1 MNPNRPPT
9 DDDAYDIEP
18 DDADGA
24 RGADWR
30 GAEAGDGAGGEAEG
44 GKAMGFLEHL
54 EELRW
59 TLVKCAVVFA
69 VAAGCIAFFLKDFN
83 ELLLR
88 PLYQVAKEYPDVE
101 LDLNTRSVM
110 ESFGIVIQLCGFGG
124 LAVAGP
130 FMIFFV
136 GQFVAPA
143 LTKEEMKLVLPTGLS
158 AFLLFLLGA
167 SFGFFLLIP
176 STLRVSIELNQ
187 LLGYS
192 TLWTPDSYYSLLV
205 WLVFGVGLAFEFPLL
220 IVMAIH
226 FGLLEVKTLRK
237 FRRHAIVAIFLIAAI
252 VTPTPDPFTQCLFA
266 APLYFL
272 YEVAIIVG
280 ARVQTR
286 REARLAAELNDV

>member
-9 DDDAYDIEP
+9 DDDAYDIDP

-24 RGADWR
+24 RGSDTPD
-30 GAEAGDGAGGEAEG
+30 AEGGEAGG

-69 VAAGCIAFFLKDFN
+69 IAAGVIAYFMKDFN
-83 ELLLR
+83 DVLLW
-88 PLYQVAKEYPDVE
+88 PLHHVAAENSSLK
-101 LDLNTRSVM
+101 LDLSTRSVM

-124 LAVAGP
+124 LAAAGP

-143 LTKEEMKLVLPTGLS
+143 LTKEEMRLVLPTGLS

-176 STLRVSIELNQ
+176 STLRVSIELNE
-187 LLGYS
+187 LLGFS

-237 FRRHAIVAIFLIAAI
+237 FRRHAIVAIFIIAAI

-280 ARVQTR
+280 ARVQAR
-286 REARLAAELNDV
+286 REARLAAELNDL